1 MHIDQA
7 ADDKALDLLLD
18 DRENMAIIN
27 CSRWPVIKPV
37 TMNTKTELVQRLVE
51 ELLNKRLDNI
61 RAMKHGLMVLGFAD
75 MCQTNVG
82 ITSPLFLY
90 TPKKF
95 LAVDFLNLV
104 SKQLHLRPKEQ
115 NTYKLFV
122 SYIIQEWE
130 TVPTAVSLEEQGIL
144 LINMILIIHN
154 NNVSL
159 IGAVAS
165 SPLILRFVMGQLH
178 VPPMGRSKHNTLHQR
193 SLL

>member
-1 MHIDQA
+1 MQIDQA

-165 SPLILRFVMGQLH
+165 LPLILRFVMGQLH